1 MESSISSGADSGADS
16 GTDPGTNSG
25 ATSDGSQLDI
35 AALPTADRAA
45 LFEFLQRI
53 GDDRLV
59 LGHRLSEWCG
69 HAPILEED
77 IALGNIALDLLGQ
90 ATRALE
96 LAGEAENA
104 GRSADALAYFREAID
119 FRNLQLVELPPGDF
133 GYTITRQFF
142 FDAFS
147 IHFMDALQNSTHAE
161 LAALAVKAT
170 KEERYHLRHSSEW
183 MIKLGQGTEESH
195 ARVQRSVNEL
205 WRFVG
210 EMFKVDEVDRRMAQ
224 LGIAPLASDFRAR
237 WDSVVSDVLAR
248 AELDH
253 PQDEFFARGGRVGHH
268 TEYLGHMLA
277 EMQIVARSHPGVEW

>member
-1 MESSISSGADSGADS
+1 MGSNTDTRAEKSIDV
-16 GTDPGTNSG
+16 
-25 ATSDGSQLDI
+25 
-35 AALPTADRAA
+35 AALSAPDRAA
-45 LFEFLQRI
+45 LFEYLERI

-77 IALGNIALDLLGQ
+77 IALGNIALDLIGQ

-96 LAGEAENA
+96 LAGEAEGV
-104 GRSADALAYFREAID
+104 GRTADALAYFRDAVD

-133 GYTITRQFF
+133 GYTIARQFF

-147 IHFMDALQNSTHAE
+147 IHLMDALQHSTHAE

-183 MIKLGQGTEESH
+183 MIKLGQGTDESH
-195 ARVQRSVNEL
+195 ARVQKSVNDL
-205 WRFVG
+205 WRFTG
-210 EMFKVDEVDRRMAQ
+210 EMFKVDDVDRRMVQ

-237 WDSVVSDVLAR
+237 WDGVVNDIFAR
-248 AELDH
+248 AELER
-253 PQDEFFARGGRVGHH
+253 PKDEFFLRGGRVGHH

>member
-1 MESSISSGADSGADS
+1 VTESTVNPGAQNGVEV
-16 GTDPGTNSG
+16 
-25 ATSDGSQLDI
+25 
-35 AALPTADRAA
+35 AALDANDRAA
-45 LFEFLQRI
+45 LFEYLQRL

-77 IALGNIALDLLGQ
+77 IALGNIALDLIGQ

-96 LAGEAENA
+96 LAGEAEGAGRSA
-104 GRSADALAYFREAID
+104 GRSADALAYFRDAVD

-133 GYTITRQFF
+133 GYTVARQFF

-147 IHFMDALQNSTHAE
+147 IHLMDALQHSTHAE

-183 MIKLGQGTEESH
+183 MIMLGQGTTESH
-195 ARVQRSVNEL
+195 ARVQKSVDAL
-205 WRFVG
+205 WRFTG
-210 EMFKVDEVDRRMAQ
+210 EMFKVDDVDRRMAQ

-237 WDSVVSDVLAR
+237 WDDVVNDIFAR
-248 AELDH
+248 AELER
-253 PQDEFFARGGRVGHH
+253 PKDEFFSRGGRVGHH

-277 EMQIVARSHPGVEW
+277 EMQIVARSHPGAEW